1 MTVGIATAQANSL
14 LDTLLGSTFISLHT
28 GDPGAAGTANAST
41 VTTRPAASYSAAAA
55 GSKALSAASSWT
67 NWAGSADTVDLSAWF
82 NPPLRG
88 ALVGAT
94 VAGVASAAIAG
105 NNLTIPAGVANDAAY
120 LLVFGVH
127 V

>member
-1 MTVGIATAQANSL
+1 MAVVPPTSVVVLWQDGIAETAVLFAL
-14 LDTLLGSTFISLHT
+14 RRVST
-28 GDPGAAGTANAST
+28 G
-41 VTTRPAASYSAAAA
+41 
-55 GSKALSAASSWT
+55 
-67 NWAGSADTVDLSAWF
+67 DTVDLSAWF